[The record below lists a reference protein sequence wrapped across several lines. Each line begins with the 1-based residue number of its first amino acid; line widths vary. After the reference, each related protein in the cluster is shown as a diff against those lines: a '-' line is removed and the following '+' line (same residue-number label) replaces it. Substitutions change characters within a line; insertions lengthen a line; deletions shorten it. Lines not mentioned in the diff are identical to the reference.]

1 MAGCNR
7 HNYTC
12 CIAALSLGN
21 SSVPARIAA
30 TVAVLLALATLCG
43 WAFNLRP
50 LTSLIPG
57 AVEMKVNTA
66 TCLLLCGI
74 ALLVLSD
81 RATTRLEGAARAAAV
96 LAFLIGLATL
106 AEYLFEWQL
115 GIDELVLKDVAG
127 SYNVF
132 RGRMSPFTA
141 TALIVLGFAVAGI
154 RVSRTDRMARVAAGI
169 GMSIGLLSLIGYL
182 WNAGDIVTDRLLP
195 PVALNTALCLVAIG
209 LGVLL
214 TGEKLGGAAPRVR
227 LAEVEIKIL
236 VGFIAAVFLLIAGGS
251 FTYRNSV
258 EFANS
263 VQWIGHTQDVR
274 TSLADLYG
282 SLAGAEVATRDY
294 FLTKERAPLD
304 EANRLVLRARD
315 NLQNLGRLVSDNPQQ
330 FDHLSTLRSFVEH
343 RLETLNATQTAF
355 KDYGVPAVRAILTL
369 SRHASTV
376 EDVRAQVDRMD
387 AIEKHLLD
395 ARQASSARARSVTLI
410 SLLITLILAVSL
422 FIALF
427 RGIHR
432 EMFARRNAERALRDS
447 DQYNRSILDSSP
459 DCLSVLTTGAHVTQM
474 NPVGMQLLGVED
486 FTAIAGKDWCALWNE
501 DAQQAA
507 RIAVAQARAGQS
519 ARFNGATA
527 QGASEKWWDV
537 IVMPIRSTGGQPER
551 LLAVARDITEVKR
564 TEAELVEANR
574 FLDSLIES
582 LPVMVVVKDAKELR
596 FIRHNR
602 MFEQMLGMTRE
613 QIAGKTA
620 YEILKP
626 DEAELTVSTDRKA
639 LDSGE
644 LVDISERSVFT
655 PAGVKILNTKKVPI
669 FGSDGKAHFLLAI
682 SSDITEVKLSGQ
694 AIRELNAELQGK
706 AAQLESTN
714 RELESFS
721 YSVSHDLRAPLRAI
735 DGFAEIIEEDYNDK
749 LDDECKR
756 YLSVIRQNSRRM
768 GELIDDLL
776 AFSRLG
782 RQTVARGEV
791 NIDSLVREVINEI
804 ESGHAAGGRTGAK
817 TPVIEVGPLPPAL
830 GDRTLLRQ
838 VWTNLISNAI
848 KYSSK
853 TAEPRIEIQ
862 GSASNDE
869 NQYSVRDNGVGF
881 NMDYVAKLFGVFQR
895 LHRADEFAG
904 TGVGLAIVHRI
915 VSRHGGKV
923 WAEGKINEGAVFS
936 FSLPR
941 GSASG

>member
-1 MAGCNR
+1 MPYRG
-7 HNYTC
+7 
-12 CIAALSLGN
+12 LSLGN

-30 TVAVLLALATLCG
+30 TVTVLLALSTLVG
-43 WAFNLRP
+43 WASNVRM
-50 LTSLIPG
+50 LTSIIPG

-66 TCLLLCGI
+66 TCLLLCGV
-74 ALLVLSD
+74 ALLILSG
-81 RATTRLEGAARAAAV
+81 RTSTRLEAAARATAV
-96 LAFLIGLATL
+96 VVLLIGIATL

-115 GIDELVLKDVAG
+115 GIDELVIRDLAG
-127 SYNVF
+127 NYNVF

-141 TALIVLGFAVAGI
+141 TALVALGFAVGGI
-154 RVSRTDRMARVAAGI
+154 RAKRTDRVARMAAGI
-169 GMSIGLLSLIGYL
+169 GMSVGLLSLVGYV
-182 WNAGDIVTDRLLP
+182 WNAREIVTDRLLP
-195 PVALNTALCLVAIG
+195 PVALNTAICLVALGI
-209 LGVLL
+209 GVLF
-214 TGEKLGGAAPRVR
+214 TREKVAVGTRAA
-227 LAEVEIKIL
+227 LAEVEIRIL
-236 VGFIAAVFLLIAGGS
+236 VGFVAAVFLLICGGS

-263 VQWIGHTQDVR
+263 TQWISHTQDVR
-274 TSLADLYG
+274 NSLADLYG

-294 FLTKERAPLD
+294 FLTRERVPLD
-304 EANRLVLRARD
+304 EANRLMVRVDD
-315 NLQNLGRLVSDNPQQ
+315 NLKNLDRMVADNPQQ
-330 FDHLSTLRSFVEH
+330 QKNLSMLREMVVN
-343 RLETLNATQTAF
+343 RLETLSTTQTAF
-355 KDYGVPAVRAILTL
+355 RDYGIPAVRAILTL
-369 SRHASTV
+369 SRRASTV
-376 EDVRAQVDRMD
+376 EDVRAQVDTMD
-387 AIEKHLLD
+387 VIEKRLLD
-395 ARQASSARARSVTLI
+395 VRQAASARVRSVTLV
-410 SLLITLILAVSL
+410 SLLVTLILAVSL

-432 EMFARRNAERALRDS
+432 EMFARRDAERALRDS

-474 NPVGMQLLGVED
+474 NPLGMALLGAGD
-486 FTAIAGKDWCALWNE
+486 FAQIVGRDWCGFWRG
-501 DAQQAA
+501 DAEQAA
-507 RIAVAQARAGQS
+507 RSAVAQARNGQS

-527 QGASEKWWDV
+527 AGSGENWWDV

-551 LLAVARDITEVKR
+551 LLAVARDITDVKR
-564 TEAELVEANR
+564 AEAELVEANR

-613 QIAGKTA
+613 QISGKTA

-626 DEAELTVSTDRKA
+626 DEAELTVTTDRKA
-639 LDSGE
+639 LASGE
-644 LVDISERSVFT
+644 LVDISERSVLT
-655 PAGVKILNTKKVPI
+655 QSGVKILNTKKVPI
-669 FGSDGKAHFLLAI
+669 FDTDGQANFLLAI
-682 SSDITEVKLSGQ
+682 SSDITEVKLSEQ

-706 AAQLESTN
+706 AAQLESSN

-735 DGFAEIIEEDYNDK
+735 DGFAEIIEEDYRDK

-756 YLSVIRQNSRRM
+756 YLGVIRQNSKRM

-776 AFSRLG
+776 SFSRLG
-782 RQTVARGEV
+782 RQPVARAEV
-791 NIDSLVREVINEI
+791 NIESLVREVINEI
-804 ESGHAAGGRTGAK
+804 EAGQAALGRQGVK
-817 TPVIEVGPLPPAL
+817 TPLIEVGPLPPAQ

-853 TAEPRIEIQ
+853 TADPRIQIQ
-862 GSASNDE
+862 GSPAEGE

-881 NMDYVAKLFGVFQR
+881 NMEYVQKLFGVFQR

-915 VSRHGGKV
+915 VTRHGGKV
-923 WAEGKINEGAVFS
+923 WAQGKINEGAVFS
-936 FSLPR
+936 FTLPR
-941 GSASG
+941 GTSSG

>member
-1 MAGCNR
+1 MPYR
-7 HNYTC
+7 
-12 CIAALSLGN
+12 ALSLGN

-30 TVAVLLALATLCG
+30 TVAALLALATLGG
-43 WAFNLRP
+43 WAFNVRP

-74 ALLVLSD
+74 ALFILTD
-81 RATTRLEGAARAAAV
+81 RATTRLEAAARAAAV
-96 LAFLIGLATL
+96 LVLLVGLATL
-106 AEYLFEWQL
+106 GEYLFEWQL
-115 GIDELVLKDVAG
+115 GIDELVVKDVAG
-127 SYNVF
+127 HYNVF

-141 TALIVLGFAVAGI
+141 TALIALGFAVAGV
-154 RVSRTDRMARVAAGI
+154 RVNRTDRMARVAAGI
-169 GMSIGLLSLIGYL
+169 GMSVGLLSLIGYL
-182 WNAGDIVTDRLLP
+182 WNAGEMVTDRLLP
-195 PVALNTALCLVAIG
+195 PVALNTAISLVAIG

-214 TGEKLGGAAPRVR
+214 TREKLRAGATRVE

-236 VGFIAAVFLLIAGGS
+236 VGFIAAVFLLISGGS

-263 VQWIGHTQDVR
+263 VQWIAHTQDVR

-294 FLTKERAPLD
+294 FLTKESAPLG
-304 EANRLVLRARD
+304 EANRLMLRAQD
-315 NLQNLGRLVSDNPQQ
+315 NLQNLARLVSDSPQQ
-330 FDHLSTLRSFVEH
+330 LNNLATLRGLVEH
-343 RLETLNATQTAF
+343 RLQTLSVTQTAF
-355 KDYGVPAVRAILTL
+355 KDYGIPAVRAILTL
-369 SRHASTV
+369 SRRASTV
-376 EDVRAQVDRMD
+376 EDVRAQVDHMD

-395 ARQASSARARSVTLI
+395 ARQASSARVRSVTLI

-459 DCLSVLTTGAHVTQM
+459 DCLAVLTTGAHVTQM
-474 NPVGMQLLGVED
+474 NPVGMELLGVED
-486 FTAIAGKDWCALWNE
+486 FSAIAGKDWCALWNE
-501 DAQQAA
+501 HAQQAA
-507 RIAVAQARAGQS
+507 RSAVAQARNGQS
-519 ARFNGATA
+519 ARFNGAMA
-527 QGASEKWWDV
+527 QGARERWWDV

-564 TEAELVEANR
+564 TEAELMEANR
-574 FLDSLIES
+574 FLDSLIEG
-582 LPVMVVVKDAKELR
+582 LPLMVVVKDAKELR

-626 DEAELTVSTDRKA
+626 DEADLAVSTDRMA
-639 LDSGE
+639 LASGG
-644 LVDISERSVFT
+644 LVDVSECPVFT
-655 PAGVKILNTKKVPI
+655 PSGLKILHTKKVPI
-669 FGSDGKAHFLLAI
+669 FGIDGEAHFLLAI
-682 SSDITEVKLSGQ
+682 SSDITEVKLSEQ

-706 AAQLESTN
+706 AAQLEATN

-735 DGFAEIIEEDYNDK
+735 DGFAEIIEEDYRTK
-749 LDDECKR
+749 LDDECRR

-782 RQTVARGEV
+782 RQNVARGEV
-791 NIDSLVREVINEI
+791 NIDSLVREVVHEF
-804 ESGHAAGGRTGAK
+804 ESAHAAGARYGAK
-817 TPVIEVGPLPPAL
+817 APVIEVGPLPPAL

-853 TAEPRIEIQ
+853 TDAPRIEIQ
-862 GSASNDE
+862 GFASNDE

-881 NMDYVAKLFGVFQR
+881 HMDYVAKLFGVFQR

-923 WAEGKINEGAVFS
+923 WAQGKIDEGAIFS
-936 FSLPR
+936 FTLPR
-941 GSASG
+941 GAPSG

>member
-1 MAGCNR
+1 MPYRG
-7 HNYTC
+7 
-12 CIAALSLGN
+12 LSLGN

-30 TVAVLLALATLCG
+30 TVTVLLAISSLWG
-43 WAFNLRP
+43 WAFNVRA
-50 LTSLIPG
+50 LTSVIPG

-66 TCLLLCGI
+66 TCLLLCGV
-74 ALLVLSD
+74 ALLILSG
-81 RATTRLEGAARAAAV
+81 RTSTRLEAAARAAAV
-96 LAFLIGLATL
+96 VVFFIGVATL

-115 GIDELVLKDVAG
+115 GIDELVVRDLAG

-141 TALIVLGFAVAGI
+141 TALIVLGFAVAGV
-154 RVSRTDRMARVAAGI
+154 RAKRTDRTARLAAGI
-169 GMSIGLLSLIGYL
+169 GMSIGLLSLVGYL
-182 WNAGDIVTDRLLP
+182 WNAGEIVTDSLLP
-195 PVALNTALCLVAIG
+195 PVAFNTAICLVAIG
-209 LGVLL
+209 IGVLF
-214 TGEKLGGAAPRVR
+214 TREALGGATRSR
-227 LAEVEIKIL
+227 LAEVEIRIL
-236 VGFIAAVFLLIAGGS
+236 VGFVAAVFLLICGGS

-263 VQWIGHTQDVR
+263 VQWIAHTQDVR
-274 TSLADLYG
+274 NSLADLYG

-294 FLTKERAPLD
+294 FLTRERLPSD
-304 EANRLVLRARD
+304 EASRLMMRVDDNLKNLDRLVA
-315 NLQNLGRLVSDNPQQ
+315 DNPQQ
-330 FDHLSTLRSFVEH
+330 RKNLATLRGLVVN
-343 RLETLNATQTAF
+343 RLETLNTTQTAF
-355 KDYGVPAVRAILTL
+355 RDYGIAAVRAILTL
-369 SRHASTV
+369 SRRASTV
-376 EDVRAQVDRMD
+376 EDVRAQVDVMD
-387 AIEKHLLD
+387 GIEKRLLD
-395 ARQASSARARSVTLI
+395 VRQATSARVRSVTLI
-410 SLLITLILAVSL
+410 SLLVTLILAVSL

-432 EMFARRNAERALRDS
+432 EMFARRDAERALRDS

-474 NPVGMQLLGVED
+474 NPLGMKLLGVGD
-486 FTAIAGKDWCALWNE
+486 FAAIAGKDWCAFWRGAAE
-501 DAQQAA
+501 QAA
-507 RIAVAQARAGQS
+507 RAAVAQARNGQS

-527 QGASEKWWDV
+527 EGASEKWWDV

-551 LLAVARDITEVKR
+551 LLAVARDITDVKH

-602 MFEQMLGMTRE
+602 MFEQMMGMSRE
-613 QIAGKTA
+613 QISGKTA

-626 DEAELTVSTDRKA
+626 DEAHLTVTTDREA
-639 LDSGE
+639 LASGA

-655 PAGVKILNTKKVPI
+655 PDGVKILNTKKVPI
-669 FGSDGKAHFLLAI
+669 FDADGNVNYLLAI
-682 SSDITEVKLSGQ
+682 SSDITEVKLSEQ

-735 DGFAEIIEEDYNDK
+735 DGFAEIIEEDYRDK

-756 YLSVIRQNSRRM
+756 CLGVIRQNSKRM

-776 AFSRLG
+776 SFSRLG
-782 RQTVARGEV
+782 RQPVARTEV
-791 NIDSLVREVINEI
+791 NIDSLVEEVLGEI
-804 ESGHAAGGRTGAK
+804 KSGRAALAGQGVK
-817 TPVIEVGPLPPAL
+817 TPLIEVGPLPPAQ

-838 VWTNLISNAI
+838 VWTNLLSNAI

-853 TAEPRIEIQ
+853 TAEPRIQIQ
-862 GSASNDE
+862 GFQSNDE

-881 NMDYVAKLFGVFQR
+881 NMEYVEKLFGVFQR

-904 TGVGLAIVHRI
+904 TGVGLAIVQRI
-915 VSRHGGKV
+915 VTRHGGQV
-923 WAEGKINEGAVFS
+923 WAQGKINEGAVFS
-936 FSLPR
+936 FTLPR
-941 GSASG
+941 GNSSG